1 MPRLGIVFLLIFLV
15 IYSAPV
21 FLLRAKQFA
30 QVQDY
35 VVAAGPTPTGV
46 LQNASIA
53 YALRLAL
60 FAPAFIWGARGD
72 LLAAIAFAAA
82 AGLGMF
88 LLYVLRRP
96 LRDFF
101 QTRLE
106 RDQSIT
112 VHAFIA
118 SLHGNDRRVRSLA
131 AVLTVIA
138 LFGLLIAEAVGL
150 TVLLKPM
157 QPGSAVWAYLLV
169 GTMLAA
175 VPLYATP
182 SGHSAVMHAAQAQ
195 LGTAY
200 LGLFGAAAFLLYLLL
215 AAFPPMPPHG
225 TLTIAGAA
233 VLCLAVLVYCRSRYV
248 DTSPIG
254 IATGSDGTAPVEP
267 RAGRLL
273 KRFNKVLNPVLSAL
287 LVTTAV
293 FALMGLFSIGIDKV
307 MRDAAT
313 TLRQPT
319 GITGIELAT
328 LVLLPLCYPMV
339 DVTNWQR
346 LAAFEK
352 DAPAGYD
359 RTGELRRFIRG
370 YAVKTTL
377 LLLLVVMVSAIAAM
391 ATATRPGAEIVQTF
405 IARLAFQQ
413 NFIAVGALAFLL
425 IGVIAIAFSTMISLF
440 SAGLCTLHADLLP
453 LLLRPR
459 TTPDQA
465 GRTLDTAGLG
475 PITPQR
481 VTAVGLLFFV
491 VIAIGFALTETMLTD
506 STISRSY
513 LAVLIAFACCQLSFV
528 PLVLGSIIGRQ
539 RGASNATGPRWALAI
554 LGTGAGAGV
563 GAVVIHLVTGTEAW
577 LWAAVPACLACG
589 GMLAA
594 LARLWPGKG
603 AAEV

>member
-1 MPRLGIVFLLIFLV
+1 MLRLGFVFLLVFLV
-15 IYSAPV
+15 VYAAPV
-21 FLLRAKQFA
+21 FLLRVKQFA
-30 QVQDY
+30 QADDY
-35 VVAAGPTPTGV
+35 IVGAGPTPTGV

-53 YALRLAL
+53 YALRLAM

-72 LLAAIAFAAA
+72 LLAAVTFAAA
-82 AGLGMF
+82 AGLGIF

-101 QTRLE
+101 QARLE

-118 SLHGNDRRVRSLA
+118 SLHGNDRRVRLFA
-131 AVLTVIA
+131 AALTVVA
-138 LFGLLIAEAVGL
+138 LSGLLIAEAVGL

-157 QPGSAVWAYLLV
+157 QPDTPLWAYLLV
-169 GTMLAA
+169 GVMLVA

-195 LGTAY
+195 LGTVY

-233 VLCLAVLVYCRSRYV
+233 ILCIAVLVYCRSRYV
-248 DTSPIG
+248 DTSPIS
-254 IATGSDGTAPVEP
+254 IATGSEGTTPDEP
-267 RAGRLL
+267 RAARLL
-273 KRFNKVLNPVLSAL
+273 RRFNKVLNPLLSVL

-307 MRDAAT
+307 MRDAAA

-319 GITGIELAT
+319 GLAGIEVAT
-328 LVLLPLCYPMV
+328 LVLLPLCYPLV

-370 YAVKTTL
+370 YAVETAL

-391 ATATRPGAEIVQTF
+391 ATATRPGGEIVQTF

-413 NFIAVGALAFLL
+413 NFIAVGALSFLL

-440 SAGLCTLHADLLP
+440 SVGLGTLHADLLP
-453 LLLRPR
+453 LLSQQR
-459 TTPDQA
+459 TKPEPA
-465 GRTLDTAGLG
+465 GRAPETAGLG
-475 PITPQR
+475 PIAPR
-481 VTAVGLLFFV
+481 RIVAAGLWLFLAVAV
-491 VIAIGFALTETMLTD
+491 GFALTETMLSA
-506 STISRSY
+506 STISRSF
-513 LAVLIAFACCQLSFV
+513 LAGLIALACCQLSFV
-528 PLVLGSIIGRQ
+528 PLVVGSIVGPQ
-539 RGASNATGPRWALAI
+539 RAAPAVIAPPWALTV
-554 LGTGAGAGV
+554 LVTGTGAGV
-563 GAVVIHLVTGTEAW
+563 GAVIIHLATGNEAW
-577 LWAAVPACLACG
+577 LWAAVPACLVCG
-589 GMLAA
+589 GLLAA
-594 LARLWPGKG
+594 LARFWPGKG
-603 AAEV
+603 TAKV